1 MYDDWCLQSFLCRS
15 NLDIIFH
22 LFTCILRH
30 LWLYYVLTTD
40 LLLVC
45 VIAQLVAHCTR
56 IPEVMGSNPIQ
67 TWTLRQVLTS
77 QLLKFCI
84 SLQWSLMCSYS
95 SFYFRLLFLWWTL
108 HYDVYCCRPRLMK
121 SVLFWFPRI
130 LTGSYRSSQQF
141 ILRSISS
148 LFPK

>member
-1 MYDDWCLQSFLCRS
+1 
-15 NLDIIFH
+15 
-22 LFTCILRH
+22 
-30 LWLYYVLTTD
+30 
-40 LLLVC
+40 
-45 VIAQLVAHCTR
+45 
-56 IPEVMGSNPIQ
+56 MGSNPIQ